1 MSLYDMESPDTAA
14 AVAANQVARRYCSS
28 ALYAHSVRSYLWG
41 IAYAERE
48 GLDFDGELFYVAAML
63 HDVGLTRPFD
73 AHQMPFEEAGGQ
85 VAWVLAAAAGWPDD
99 RRMRV
104 AQVIEK
110 HMWPSVDP
118 LEDVEGHLLEVA
130 TSIDISGRG
139 LHLIPIDLQTDVIA
153 AWPRLDLA
161 AEFTE
166 CLRLQGERKPTSRAA
181 DLTRDGLADALRDHP
196 QEPKTAELADP
207 TTHHGAPPPG
217 NAKEHHD
224 PVGDGRSSA
233 R

>member
-1 MSLYDMESPDTAA
+1 MYLHQMATPDTAA

-41 IAYAERE
+41 VAYAVRH
-48 GLDFDGELFYVAAML
+48 GMDFDLELFYVSAML

-85 VAWVLAAAAGWPDD
+85 VAWVFGAAAGWTDD
-99 RRMRV
+99 RRTRV
-104 AQVIEK
+104 AKVIEK

-130 TSIDISGRG
+130 TGIDISGRG
-139 LHLIPIDLQTDVIA
+139 LDVIPIEFQTEVVA
-153 AWPRLDLA
+153 VWPRLDLA

-166 CLRLQGERKPTSRAA
+166 CLRVQGERKPTSRAA
-181 DLTRDGLADALRDHP
+181 DLTRGGLADALSNHP
-196 QEPKTAELADP
+196 LE
-207 TTHHGAPPPG
+207 
-217 NAKEHHD
+217 
-224 PVGDGRSSA
+224 RRRWS
-233 R
+233 